1 MLRGIIVEGEIIDDD
16 GENRGGDGIAPE
28 GRKESDGCFD
38 MLLTDYSRDLDLGLF
53 QRHGDDDRHATR
65 PRQTAG
71 RRDFG

>member
-38 MLLTDYSRDLDLGLF
+38 MLLTDYS
-53 QRHGDDDRHATR
+53 
-65 PRQTAG
+65 
-71 RRDFG
+71 